1 MAHIT
6 PIFKKGDPS
15 KASNYRPVS
24 LTSVP
29 CKLLEH
35 IVHSQV
41 INHLLQNKIL
51 CDNQHGFRKH
61 RSCESQLISLFYDL
75 SKSLDNKRQTD
86 LIFLD
91 FAKAFDKVNHISLL
105 KKLHHYGIRN
115 NIHAFIEDFLSNR
128 KQVVV
133 MDGTAS
139 EPAPVLSGVPQGT
152 VLGPLLFL
160 AYINDLPEYVS
171 KGTHVRLFADDSA
184 IYREI
189 NSPLDHEILQN
200 DIKNLEKWEENWSMQ
215 FHPDKCQ
222 LLKVTNKRKPSS
234 YNYNIHNV
242 EIQETDNANYL
253 GVNVN
258 NKLSWNKHI
267 DNICSKGNRTINFIH
282 RNFKECSQQVK
293 NKLYKSYVRPSLE
306 YCSSAWD
313 PYTKTNI
320 DKLEQVQRRAAR
332 LVTCNFSRY
341 TRVTP
346 LLQQLN
352 WTPLRERRA
361 HTKVTILYKAM
372 HNLIE
377 IPTQHLSYTTS
388 ATRQAHNLY
397 IPYANTDTLKH
408 SFYPSTSR
416 LWNKIPLEV
425 RNAPTLSA
433 FQTGLPAFFQ

>member
-1 MAHIT
+1 M
-6 PIFKKGDPS
+6 K
-15 KASNYRPVS
+15 
-24 LTSVP
+24 
-29 CKLLEH
+29 
-35 IVHSQV
+35 
-41 INHLLQNKIL
+41 
-51 CDNQHGFRKH
+51 
-61 RSCESQLISLFYDL
+61 
-75 SKSLDNKRQTD
+75 
-86 LIFLD
+86 
-91 FAKAFDKVNHISLL
+91 
-105 KKLHHYGIRN
+105 
-115 NIHAFIEDFLSNR
+115 
-128 KQVVV
+128 
-133 MDGTAS
+133 
-139 EPAPVLSGVPQGT
+139 
-152 VLGPLLFL
+152 
-160 AYINDLPEYVS
+160 
-171 KGTHVRLFADDSA
+171 
-184 IYREI
+184 
-189 NSPLDHEILQN
+189 
-200 DIKNLEKWEENWSMQ
+200 

-267 DNICSKGNRTINFIH
+267 DNICSKGNRTINFVH

-293 NKLYKSYVRPSLE
+293 DKLYKSYVRPSLE

-313 PYTKTNI
+313 PYTKANI

-346 LLQQLN
+346 ILQQLN

-361 HTKVTILYKAM
+361 RTKVTILYKAM

-377 IPTQHLSYTTS
+377 IPTQHLSYTTG

-397 IPYANTDTLKH
+397 IPYANTDTFKH
-408 SFYPSTSR
+408 SFFLSTSR
-416 LWNKIPLEV
+416 LWNKIPLET

-433 FQTGLPAFFQ
+433 FQTGLPAFHQ